1 MLTAHQLDQD
11 QGLLTELRI
20 LSSLRPND
28 RITTNHATKPV
39 VRIQKPDFFRPW
51 YRFMNNESR
60 NSNIAYLQSMFQ
72 RVIDRYRA
80 AEKFNDLGLV
90 QRLQSES
97 LSAIDGIRK
106 LQQTYEDDAQFQAA
120 MDVSVDTVC
129 QHLHITRNDLVP
141 VEAPAPALAPGPA
154 PAPALVPAPVP
165 LAPTPTTAPERT
177 LRMTPIGPP
186 SGLAPVGTPFHV
198 GPPSAHCLSG
208 APMSVV
214 PLTETAPAASNGYDT
229 EEEDERGGD
238 GFMQQS
244 F

>member
-51 YRFMNNESR
+51 YRFLNNESR

-80 AEKFNDLGLV
+80 AEKFNDQGLV

-129 QHLHITRNDLVP
+129 QHLQITRNDLVP
-141 VEAPAPALAPGPA
+141 VEAPAPAPGPPPA
-154 PAPALVPAPVP
+154 PA
-165 LAPTPTTAPERT
+165 RT
-177 LRMTPIGPP
+177 LTMAPLGPP
-186 SGLAPVGTPFHV
+186 PGLAPIGTPFHL

-208 APMSVV
+208 TPMSPV
-214 PLTETAPAASNGYDT
+214 PLTETARPTTANGCDT
-229 EEEDERGGD
+229 EEEDESRAD
-238 GFMQQS
+238 GFMQHS